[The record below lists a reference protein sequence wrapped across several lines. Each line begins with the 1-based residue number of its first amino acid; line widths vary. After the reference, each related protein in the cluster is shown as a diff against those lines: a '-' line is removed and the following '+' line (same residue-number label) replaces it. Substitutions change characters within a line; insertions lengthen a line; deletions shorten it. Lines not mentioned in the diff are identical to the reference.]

1 MPFSEKFSFV
11 KKILDNES
19 PKGDYIMLE
28 DVRSENAVVGMRRCM
43 KLIESGGALKAFIAG
58 DVEPNMTRKIL
69 DACHSNN
76 VAIELVESKS
86 ALGKACHID
95 VDASV
100 VVIPK

>member
-1 MPFSEKFSFV
+1 
-11 KKILDNES
+11 
-19 PKGDYIMLE
+19 MLE

-43 KLIESGGALKAFIAG
+43 RLIESGGALKAFIAG

-69 DACHSNN
+69 DACHNNN

-86 ALGKACHID
+86 ALGKACRID